1 MKKILFVCL
10 GNIARSQMAEAYY
23 NHLTGSRNASSAG
36 VLNFTPAEYGH
47 PIKEVVQV
55 MKEEGMDVSHN
66 EVKTLTEEMVKN
78 SEKIFVMCTKE
89 ECPDFL
95 LNSSKINFWD
105 VGDPFNTNLDNFR
118 RIRNKIKRRVK
129 ELIEDISS

>member
-1 MKKILFVCL
+1 M
-10 GNIARSQMAEAYY
+10 GNIARSQIAEAYY
-23 NHLTGSRNASSAG
+23 NHFTGSNDASSAG
-36 VLNFTPAEYGH
+36 VLDFTSAEYGH
-47 PIKEVVQV
+47 PIKEVIQV
-55 MKEEGMDVSHN
+55 MKEEGIDVSYN
-66 EVKTLTEEMVKN
+66 EVKTLTKEMVKN

-118 RIRNKIKRRVK
+118 RIRNEIKRRVK
-129 ELIEDISS
+129 ELIEDINS

>member
-1 MKKILFVCL
+1 MKKVLFVCL
-10 GNIARSQMAEAYY
+10 GNIARSQIAEAYY
-23 NHLTGSRNASSAG
+23 NHLTGSDNASSAG
-36 VLNFTPAEYGH
+36 VLAFTSIEYGH
-47 PIKEVVQV
+47 PTKEVIQV
-55 MKEEGMDVSHN
+55 MKEEGIDVSYN
-66 EVKTLTEEMVKN
+66 KVKTLTEEMVKN

-118 RIRNKIKRRVK
+118 RIRNEIKKRVK
-129 ELIEDISS
+129 ELIEDINP